1 MEEQIR
7 LTLENL
13 EADFDPTTWE
23 RLSNRMDFEAQEA
36 VDDLFKGSLGKIE
49 APMMSGGS
57 WEAMEKLIEADEAAE
72 MIENETELDHVAYS
86 KLNNLRVPFSEHHW
100 ALMAKRLEEEFSLRH
115 ILYRYKVAEMALMAL
130 LLLSIIRFA
139 PMVEDWM
146 ETSSATQTNST
157 HTLKPAP
164 TIYET
169 GIRPIAANPNS
180 KTDPQHNEDATKL
193 SKKTIAGTG
202 NVVIPSVLN
211 EEKELK
217 DGNQMFANTTNYYW
231 RGQYLSILPQKEI
244 KTIEASSEKSTPI
257 EAFDTKQNKLLA
269 ISKKRTALHPP
280 VVLPPIANVNA
291 DYSWE
296 LPRVESTPIKK
307 QNQLRFSI
315 FTTTDFNYVTSP
327 PNEVRVFG
335 EPVKTESNA
344 TVASGYG
351 GGVTVSWK
359 RNRWEYQT
367 GGIYSFKRY
376 IPNTPIFIFDTPNF
390 FIKEDFNGIQLDIFQ
405 LPVNVLFHFKNQGK
419 WRFYAS
425 AGASSYFVTST
436 IYEIDHEKQALHLI
450 PPTQGSPDDNKSIT
464 NSGGYRF
471 PPGLLDGGNLQ
482 DNFYMTA
489 NLGLGVERYLSPK
502 WTVFFQPNYQH
513 FFMSDGIGD
522 NMDKIYTTSFYLGTK
537 FNLK

>member
-7 LTLENL
+7 QQLENL
-13 EADFDPTTWE
+13 EADFDPTTWD
-23 RLSNRMDFEAQEA
+23 RLANRMDFEAQEA
-36 VDDLFKGSLGKIE
+36 VDGLFKDRLGTME
-49 APMMSGGS
+49 APMMTGGS
-57 WEAMEKLIEADEAAE
+57 WEAMEQLIEADEAME
-72 MIENETELDHVAYS
+72 MIEGETEIDQLAYNS
-86 KLNNLRVPFSEHHW
+86 LNNLRVPFSEQHW

-115 ILYRYKVAEMALMAL
+115 LLYRYKVAEMALMAL

-139 PMVEDWM
+139 PLVEDWM
-146 ETSSATQTNST
+146 DYSPDTSHNPTHEPKSPLSAPETTT
-157 HTLKPAP
+157 
-164 TIYET
+164 
-169 GIRPIAANPNS
+169 RPIAATINSEASETRQNNPI
-180 KTDPQHNEDATKL
+180 KL
-193 SKKTIAGTG
+193 SANSLTGTS
-202 NVVIPSVLN
+202 NERFHSVLN
-211 EEKELK
+211 EGREL
-217 DGNQMFANTTNYYW
+217 NTSTNDYW
-231 RGQYLSILPQKEI
+231 RGQYLSILPQKEF
-244 KTIEASSEKSTPI
+244 KSVEATKSDGTIPPI
-257 EAFDTKQNKLLA
+257 QAFDSKQNKLLA
-269 ISKKRTALHPP
+269 ISKKRAALHAP
-280 VVLPPIANVNA
+280 VVLPPIASLND

-296 LPRVESTPIKK
+296 LPKVESSPIRK

-335 EPVKTESNA
+335 EPVKTESN
-344 TVASGYG
+344 TTMASGYG

-405 LPVNVLFHFKNQGK
+405 VPVNVLYHFKNQGK

-425 AGASSYFVTST
+425 AGASSYFITST
-436 IYEIDHEKQALHLI
+436 IYEIDHQKQALHTI
-450 PPTQGSPDDNKSIT
+450 PPGQGSPDDTKSIKD
-464 NSGGYRF
+464 SGGYRF
-471 PPGLLDGGNLQ
+471 PPGLLDGGILQ

-489 NLGLGVERYLSPK
+489 NIGLGVERYLSPK

-513 FFMSDGIGD
+513 FFMSEGIGD
-522 NMDKIYTTSFYLGTK
+522 NRDKIYTTSFYLGTK